1 MRKTLILLTLLV
13 IIIGAAAQKKLP
25 DYGEI
30 ALADLQLKNCSF
42 EPEAP
47 AMKLFDVQE
56 VQFELYVYGHTRFK
70 TERRTR
76 IKIFNEKGYKY
87 ASVKIPF
94 LSKRGY
100 GKIKDLSGIV
110 YNLDAEGKIVTEKL
124 DKDDFFKEKA
134 GGNIGIVNFTF
145 PNLKPGSVIEFRYTT
160 IEKEIMQLD
169 PWIVQD
175 EIPVAYTSNIIIT
188 PSLSRVVEKAY
199 GIETIKPV
207 VSMFGVGNARRKTVY
222 SKENVISFQ
231 PEPFMSSQK
240 DNLGKVVYLLFP
252 YGNSIFSHESSPDVL
267 WESTGSRFLRSAF
280 FKEQIQTVIP
290 GTEAIIDSAKKL
302 LTTEDKISYV
312 YETVKNRMP
321 DKAEQSINATSLK
334 EVWESREANSAEV
347 NLILLNLLEKA
358 GVNAYAMFISTRENG
373 KVSKDFPSLGQL
385 NGIDILAVDSNTY
398 YVLDANLKF
407 QSFKTPPLNILN
419 REALLLSPDSIQW
432 IAIND
437 DRPLLKQN
445 ITVFAELNKNGVIE
459 GTANYQHFDY
469 ARAYI
474 LDTTDTE
481 EKEGDKKFLDKK
493 IPGLTILSATQE
505 NKGNDREPLIETVEF
520 TYELQQSDNFY
531 FIAPQFLFSKRENPF
546 IKEKRNTD
554 IDFGCNQKLVFNI
567 ALMIPDSFEVDHLPK
582 NTLVRAPDSSFSFKR
597 MVSASGNSISFLQ
610 VFEVKRPVFEK
621 GEYPGIQEFFKRM
634 HALMAEEIVLKKKK

>member
-13 IIIGAAAQKKLP
+13 MSIGAVAQKKLP
-25 DYGEI
+25 EYGKIE
-30 ALADLQLKNCSF
+30 LADLQLKNCPF

-56 VQFELYVYGHTRFK
+56 VEFDLYAYGHTRFK

-110 YNLDAEGKIVTEKL
+110 YNLDAEGKVVTEKL
-124 DKDDFFKEKA
+124 DKDDFFKEKT

-145 PNLKPGSVIEFRYTT
+145 PNLQPGSVIEFRYTT

-199 GIETIKPV
+199 GIETINPV
-207 VSMFGVGNARRKTVY
+207 VSLLGMGNARRKTVY

-240 DNLGKVVYLLFP
+240 DNLGRVVYLLFP
-252 YGNSIFSHESSPDVL
+252 YGNSIFNSDSSPDVL
-267 WESTGSRFLRSAF
+267 WESTGSQFLRSAF
-280 FKEQIQTVIP
+280 FKEQIQKVIP

-302 LTTEDKISYV
+302 LISEDKISYV
-312 YETVKNRMP
+312 YEAVKNRMP
-321 DKAEQSINATSLK
+321 DKAEQSINASSLK

-385 NGIDILAVDSNTY
+385 NGIDILAVDSSTY

-419 REALLLSPDSIQW
+419 REALLLYPDSIRW
-432 IAIND
+432 ITIND

-445 ITVFAELNKNGVIE
+445 ITVFAELNKNGIIE

-469 ARAYI
+469 ARAFV

-493 IPGLTILSATQE
+493 IPGLTIVSLKQE
-505 NKGNDREPLIETVEF
+505 NKGSDREPLIETVEF
-520 TYELQQSDNFY
+520 TYELQQSDNFF

-554 IDFGCNQKLVFNI
+554 IDFGCNQELVFNI
-567 ALMIPDSFEVDHLPK
+567 SLMIPDSFEVDHLPK
-582 NTLVRAPDSSFSFKR
+582 NTLVRAPDSSFYFKR
-597 MVSASGNSISFLQ
+597 MVSASGKSISFLQ
-610 VFEVKRPVFEK
+610 VFEVKKPVFEK
-621 GEYPGIQEFFKRM
+621 EQYAGIQEFFKRM
-634 HALMAEEIVLKKKK
+634 HALMAEEIVLKKK

>member
-13 IIIGAAAQKKLP
+13 MSIGAVAQKKLP
-25 DYGEI
+25 EYGKIE
-30 ALADLQLKNCSF
+30 LADLQLKNCPF

-56 VQFELYVYGHTRFK
+56 VEFDLYAYGHTRFK

-110 YNLDAEGKIVTEKL
+110 YNLDAEGKVVTEKL
-124 DKDDFFKEKA
+124 DKDDFFKEKT

-145 PNLKPGSVIEFRYTT
+145 PNLQPGSVIEFRYTT

-199 GIETIKPV
+199 GIETINPV
-207 VSMFGVGNARRKTVY
+207 VSLLGMGNARRKTVY

-240 DNLGKVVYLLFP
+240 DNLGRVVYLLFP
-252 YGNSIFSHESSPDVL
+252 YGNSIFNSDSSPDVL
-267 WESTGSRFLRSAF
+267 WESTGSQFLRSAF
-280 FKEQIQTVIP
+280 FKEQIQKVIP

-302 LTTEDKISYV
+302 LTSEDKISYV
-312 YETVKNRMP
+312 YEAVKNRMP
-321 DKAEQSINATSLK
+321 DKAEQSINASSLK

-385 NGIDILAVDSNTY
+385 NGIDILAVDSSTY

-419 REALLLSPDSIQW
+419 REALLLYPDSIRW
-432 IAIND
+432 ITIND

-445 ITVFAELNKNGVIE
+445 ITVFAELNKNGIIE

-469 ARAYI
+469 ARAFV

-493 IPGLTILSATQE
+493 IPGLTIVSLKQE
-505 NKGNDREPLIETVEF
+505 NKGSDREPLIETVEF
-520 TYELQQSDNFY
+520 TYELQQSDNFF

-554 IDFGCNQKLVFNI
+554 IDFGCNQELVFNI
-567 ALMIPDSFEVDHLPK
+567 SLMIPDSFEVDHLPK
-582 NTLVRAPDSSFSFKR
+582 NTLVRAPDSSFYFKR
-597 MVSASGNSISFLQ
+597 MVSASGKSISFLQ
-610 VFEVKRPVFEK
+610 VFEVKKPVFEK
-621 GEYPGIQEFFKRM
+621 EQYAGIQEFFKRM
-634 HALMAEEIVLKKKK
+634 HALMAEEIVLKKK